1 MHGMGAAIDRARA
14 AFAERDRARTHVR
27 GTPPLARSAPLRRT
41 IEACMHR
48 NGRSVMMT
56 ERARVRRGACMLS
69 QLTIYQYIYVLL
81 LLTASPPV
89 QEPVACRADTACPAT
104 HTADVLQGA
113 LAIGTFV
120 DGASLQQLASGG
132 RCEG

>member
-1 MHGMGAAIDRARA
+1 MHASEWQVGDDDGA
-14 AFAERDRARTHVR
+14 
-27 GTPPLARSAPLRRT
+27 SASQ
-41 IEACMHR
+41 AWCMH
-48 NGRSVMMT
+48 
-56 ERARVRRGACMLS
+56 AAAAYYLS
-69 QLTIYQYIYVLL
+69 INTYTYYYYS
-81 LLTASPPV
+81 LTASPPV